1 MINIDSTKEDSEKRQ
16 HERVEFLTSI
26 RVIIDTVDDSQENK
40 KVDIKGDSKD
50 LSLKG
55 VFIITKEKVPTG
67 SPCSVSI
74 FLSGTKEDI
83 KLQIQGVVARIE
95 NTGLGIAFDSMD
107 VDSFA
112 HLKSIVKYNSG
123 NN

>member
-1 MINIDSTKEDSEKRQ
+1 MINIDSTKEDSERRQ

-26 RVIIDTVDDSQENK
+26 RVIIDTVDDKQENK
-40 KVDIKGDSKD
+40 KIDIKGDSKD

-55 VFIITKEKVPTG
+55 VFIITQDRVPAG

-123 NN
+123 NG

>member
-1 MINIDSTKEDSEKRQ
+1 MINRDSTKEDSERRK

-26 RVIIDTVDDSQENK
+26 RVIIDTVDDKQEIK
-40 KVDIKGDSKD
+40 KIDVKGDSKD

-55 VFIITKEKVPTG
+55 VFIITQEKVPTG

-83 KLQIQGVVARIE
+83 KIQIQGVVARIE